1 MKRRAFLQLLA
12 SSAGAALAARA
23 QPAGPR
29 ADWPQR
35 RARILAAAQEIM
47 GPLPGAEKRCPLEVQ
62 VQEEVDCGAH
72 VRRLLTY
79 ASEPGSRT
87 PAYLL
92 IPKTALAGT
101 PAPAALCLHGT
112 NDKIGHGSVIQGI
125 GTTPNRHYASELA
138 DRGFVTIAPSY
149 PRLANYQPDIFQLG
163 YAGGTMKSIWD
174 NIRALDLLDAL
185 PAARPGAYG
194 AIGHSLGGHNAIYTA
209 VFEPRLK
216 AVVTSCGFD
225 SFRDYFGG
233 DEKFWE
239 RGKGWCQDLY
249 MPRLAAYRGR
259 LGELPFDFDDLLA
272 ALAPRPIFVNA
283 PLRDSNFK
291 WRSVDRLVATA
302 RETYALLGAPDAITV
317 EHPDSP
323 HDFPSDVRR
332 RAYAFLEKT
341 LT

>member
-1 MKRRAFLQLLA
+1 MKRRTFLQFLA
-12 SSAGAALAARA
+12 ATAVAARA
-23 QPAGPR
+23 QPARPPTG
-29 ADWPQR
+29 WPQR
-35 RARILAAAQEIM
+35 RAQILAAAQEIM
-47 GPLPGAEKRCPLEVQ
+47 GPLPGDEKRCPLDVQ
-62 VQEEVDCGAH
+62 VTEEVDCGRH

-92 IPKTALAGT
+92 IPKTALAGK

-112 NDKIGHGSVIQGI
+112 NNTVGHGAVIREI

-138 DRGFVTIAPSY
+138 DRGFVTIAPNY
-149 PRLANYQPDIFQLG
+149 PGLAKYRPDVFQLG
-163 YAGGTMKSIWD
+163 YAGGTMKAIWD
-174 NIRALDLLDAL
+174 NIRALDLFDAM
-185 PAARPGAYG
+185 RETRHGAYG
-194 AIGHSLGGHNAIYTA
+194 AIGHSLGGHNSIYTA
-209 VFEPRLK
+209 VFEPRIK

-233 DEKFWE
+233 DPKYWE

-249 MPRLAAYRGR
+249 MPRLARYHGR
-259 LGELPFDFDDLLA
+259 LAEIPFDFDGLLA
-272 ALAPRPIFVNA
+272 ALAPRSIFVNA
-283 PLRDSNFK
+283 PLRDSNFQ

-323 HDFPSDVRR
+323 HDFRPDVRE
-332 RAYAFLEKT
+332 RAYAFLERV